1 MALWGRCRYG
11 MDLNWKRDA
20 AVWGLVPCLALCQEL
35 RHLKKFPYAASVKDK
50 NNRRVAVTVE

>member
-1 MALWGRCRYG
+1 
-11 MDLNWKRDA
+11 MDPNWKRDA